1 MSRRGLSTYV
11 LNIQPLSHLL
21 KGSKGQDPP
30 SHTEKQHRPI
40 VTTVGF
46 WIQNKKI
53 ALSLSP
59 PTLPCFTLTSH
70 SLGRNHKMVFF
81 MTVSH
86 RKEPHSKLLFT
97 INHTMPTFQLRGGN
111 TVFWRHEDHTKYA
124 EIPQLVY
131 GEAATTLTSAEPMYT
146 CTREHVSRQP

>member
-46 WIQNKKI
+46 WIQYKKI

-59 PTLPCFTLTSH
+59 PTLPCFCSDLTLSWEKSQDGFLH
-70 SLGRNHKMVFF
+70 DSL
-81 MTVSH
+81 T
-86 RKEPHSKLLFT
+86 
-97 INHTMPTFQLRGGN
+97 
-111 TVFWRHEDHTKYA
+111 
-124 EIPQLVY
+124 
-131 GEAATTLTSAEPMYT
+131 
-146 CTREHVSRQP
+146 